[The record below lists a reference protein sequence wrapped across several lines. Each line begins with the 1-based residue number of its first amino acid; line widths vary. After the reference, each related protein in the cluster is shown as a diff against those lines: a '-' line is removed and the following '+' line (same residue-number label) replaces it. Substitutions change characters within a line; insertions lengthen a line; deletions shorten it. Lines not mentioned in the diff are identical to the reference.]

1 MPDSF
6 LSSFFLLYLFCT
18 FVLFR
23 LKSISSNFIF
33 QNLAILDNLLV
44 LTLGIWFLDSPKS
57 ILNILPVFDSVLCRM
72 QAGLLRS
79 HEKQFHRLW
88 YGQQSVVLRALN
100 IQLRVYLL
108 SYETPRASPLL
119 PKFFMAIGKNSF
131 LPCTFT
137 KAPLKQEEFNTFCL
151 FCVHRS

>member
-1 MPDSF
+1 
-6 LSSFFLLYLFCT
+6 
-18 FVLFR
+18 
-23 LKSISSNFIF
+23 
-33 QNLAILDNLLV
+33 
-44 LTLGIWFLDSPKS
+44 
-57 ILNILPVFDSVLCRM
+57 M

-79 HEKQFHRLW
+79 HEKQFHRLS
-88 YGQQSVVLRALN
+88 YGQQSVVLWALN

-137 KAPLKQEEFNTFCL
+137 KAPPKQEEFNTFCL
-151 FCVHRS
+151 FCVHRSWRIVCLVWNWSCSYHQNQLEKILQKLFCLSWDILLKCLCLPVFPPMLRKRSQI